1 MWITATVNGERIEA
15 DDVREGE
22 NLLFVLRERMGPAM
36 AVNLLLQRW
45 MYHSSRVSVPSSEEY
60 RSHRVFTRGA
70 CLRCL

>member
-36 AVNLLLQRW
+36 
-45 MYHSSRVSVPSSEEY
+45 E
-60 RSHRVFTRGA
+60 
-70 CLRCL
+70 